1 MRDSRGWLVADKV
14 EIFNPNDMP
23 VENQQQMMVVEG
35 MVRGVGFN
43 VNRLVHLPGLGDFQL
58 HKLEKLARK
67 ARGNSSRNHR
77 GGMDIDTGNDGDA
90 EETFCSMNSKSCW
103 MN

>member
-1 MRDSRGWLVADKV
+1 
-14 EIFNPNDMP
+14 MP

-58 HKLEKLARK
+58 QVGELARK

-77 GGMDIDTGNDGDA
+77 GGMDIDTGDGDA
-90 EETFCSMNSKSCW
+90 EETFCLMNSKSCW

>member
-1 MRDSRGWLVADKV
+1 MSKFPQLITWRDSRGWLVADKV

-58 HKLEKLARK
+58 HKLENWQEKHVGTVHVIIVAVW
-67 ARGNSSRNHR
+67 
-77 GGMDIDTGNDGDA
+77 I
-90 EETFCSMNSKSCW
+90 
-103 MN
+103 